1 MSDVTQPRMAR
12 GTLLPAGLLAAALFA
27 MLALAPFASAASD
40 PIASGTTTIA
50 LNGGFVKALQKGGV
64 KLLKLSP
71 ATVKG
76 KTVTLPVSGGSVD
89 PLSGQGTVTHSGGIK
104 FKAGK
109 KSVALKSLELN
120 TTAGSLSAKVG
131 SKTLKVATVKGF
143 TAVRDGFG
151 VDLNVT
157 KLALTGKAAK
167 ELNKALAPPAKKAGK
182 KGKGKASN
190 SKKKAAGSKGVFK
203 ANQVLGGSTSTT
215 QPSTVTVLPGGNAT
229 LATNLATVTKLAK
242 VGVKIETVA
251 PTTVASAG
259 PPPAFAFPIGGE
271 SISPAATAGIVKTA
285 GGLKLVQNLEELGAT
300 GAGTTTLT
308 LGNIWVD
315 LGTKAATVEV
325 IVENPKTAKANLG
338 NLGRSSIADISL
350 TGATVTADPAAH
362 TVSVQNASATLQAV
376 TAEVLNSVFVN
387 PIEEA
392 TKAPQEKFGAGD
404 PLGTFSF
411 TAQTE

>member
-12 GTLLPAGLLAAALFA
+12 GTLLPVTILAAALFA
-27 MLALAPFASAASD
+27 MLAFAPFASAASD
-40 PIASGTTTIA
+40 PVAGGTTTVT
-50 LNGGFVKALQKGGV
+50 LNSGFVKALKKGGV
-64 KLLKLSP
+64 KLLKLAP
-71 ATVKG
+71 ATLKG
-76 KTVTLPVSGGSVD
+76 KTLTLPVSGGSVD
-89 PLSGQGTVTHSGGIK
+89 PLSGQGTVTHSGGLK

-120 TTAGSLSAKVG
+120 TTTSALSAKVG
-131 SKTLKVATVKGF
+131 GKTLKVATVKGF
-143 TAVRDGFG
+143 SSARDGFG
-151 VDLNVT
+151 VDLKVT

-167 ELNKALAPPAKKAGK
+167 ELNKALAPAAKKTGK
-182 KGKGKASN
+182 KGKGKATN
-190 SKKKAAGSKGVFK
+190 SKKKATGSKGVFK
-203 ANQVLGGSTSTT
+203 ANQVLGGSSSAT
-215 QPSTVTVLPGGNAT
+215 QPSTVGVLPGGNAT
-229 LATNLATVTKLAK
+229 LATSLATVTKLAK
-242 VGVKIETVA
+242 VGVKIETVS
-251 PTTVASAG
+251 PTTVSSAG

-285 GGLKLVQNLEELGAT
+285 GGLKLVQDLEALGAI

-325 IVENPKTAKANLG
+325 TVENPKTPKANLG

-392 TKAPQEKFGAGD
+392 TKAPQEKFAAGD